1 LTTRWDVARELWRSR
16 IGGAL
21 RGLVALQFGA
31 TLGLFLLG
39 LLHERGLLT
48 PQLPPGEHWSMFD
61 CFYFATITITT
72 VGFGETVSPTGSI
85 ASYPDVRAY
94 TAIVLMLSMVT
105 TAYLLSSATAF
116 FVEGDLKHVLERR
129 RMERRIAALS
139 GHFIVCGAGQIGRHI
154 AEEVLLSGQELVIVE
169 ADRSHVALLPEA
181 AQALTIVGDA
191 DKDENLLAAGIERAA
206 GLAAALADDKDN
218 VFLTLTARQM
228 NPRLRIVAKAVDMLT
243 RTKLVKAG
251 ADAVVSASYIGGLR
265 MASELVRPTVV
276 SFLDVMMRKKDAA
289 VRFAEV
295 TVGAKHGGVSLK
307 DLDIRQRTGLL
318 VVAVKPPGDEAFVYN
333 PGPTLPIQPGAV
345 LVVMGG
351 PDQVVQLERLVGGA
365 GPVTI
370 VKDATRRHERVDIE
384 ERLARG
390 RQLPPPAPP
399 QT

>member
-1 LTTRWDVARELWRSR
+1 MTTRWDVARELWRSR

-21 RGLVALQFGA
+21 RGLVALQLGA

-39 LLHERGLLT
+39 LLHQGAVLS
-48 PQLPPGEHWSMFD
+48 PPLPAGEHWSLFD

-85 ASYPDVRAY
+85 ADYPDVRAY
-94 TAIVLMLSMVT
+94 TALVLMLSMIT

-116 FVEGDLKHVLERR
+116 FVEGDLKRVLERR

-154 AEEVLLSGQELVIVE
+154 AEEVILSGQELVVVE
-169 ADRSHVALLPEA
+169 ADRAHVALLPEA

-228 NPRLRIVAKAVDMLT
+228 NPRLRIVAKAVDMPT
-243 RTKLVKAG
+243 RAKLVKAG
-251 ADAVVSASYIGGLR
+251 ADAVVSANYIGGLR

-276 SFLDVMMRKKDAA
+276 SFLDVMMRKKDAV

-295 TVGAKHGGVSLK
+295 MVGVKHGGVSLK
-307 DLDIRQRTGLL
+307 ELDIRLRTGLL

-333 PGPTLPIQPGAV
+333 PGPTLRIEPGAV
-345 LVVMGG
+345 LVVMGD
-351 PDQVVQLERLVGGA
+351 PEQITKLERLVGGA

-370 VKDATRRHERVDIE
+370 VKDATRRHERIDIE
-384 ERLARG
+384 ERLGRAR
-390 RQLPPPAPP
+390 RPEEPPASP
-399 QT
+399 